1 MSVFR
6 NTRPGEGKDEP
17 TSARFGDS
25 ILPRPESNSGDL
37 LQSVEPVEPPRPTF
51 TAFPSDRDNSRNGSS
66 SSSSSSGSSA
76 RNGSTGGA
84 TAADQCANV
93 IAAGSKWSG
102 TLNIDDSV
110 RIEGNV
116 TGEIVAKG
124 TVHISDGARVEAKI
138 RAGYVVISGSF
149 KGELRCDERLE
160 LMPKSR
166 VEGEMITKL
175 LNVHEGAVVD
185 GSIQMSSSSE
195 PASNESRRSKE
206 AATA

>member
-17 TSARFGDS
+17 AAPNRFGDS
-25 ILPRPESNSGDL
+25 ILPRPEGNGDL
-37 LQSVEPVEPPRPTF
+37 LQNAVEPVEPPRPTF
-51 TAFPSDRDNSRNGSS
+51 TAFPSDRDNSRSGSS
-66 SSSSSSGSSA
+66 SSTSA
-76 RNGSTGGA
+76 TNRNNGGGNGA

-93 IAAGSKWSG
+93 IASGSKWSG

-110 RIEGNV
+110 RIEGNL
-116 TGEIVAKG
+116 TGEVVAKG
-124 TVHISDGARVEAKI
+124 TVHIADGARVEAKI
-138 RAGYVVISGSF
+138 RAAYIVISGSF

-175 LNVHEGAVVD
+175 LNVHEGAIVD
-185 GSIQMSSSSE
+185 GSIQMASE
-195 PASNESRRSKE
+195 PSTSEARRSKE
-206 AATA
+206 PAATA

>member
-6 NTRPGEGKDEP
+6 NTRPGDSKDD
-17 TSARFGDS
+17 SSSNRFGES
-25 ILPRPESNSGDL
+25 ILPRPESNSDL
-37 LQSVEPVEPPRPTF
+37 LQNVEPVEPPRPTF
-51 TAFPSDRDNSRNGSS
+51 TAFPSDRENTRSNSS
-66 SSSSSSGSSA
+66 SPSSGANA
-76 RNGSTGGA
+76 RNGSGA

-93 IAAGSKWSG
+93 IASGSKWSG

-110 RIEGNV
+110 RIEGNL
-116 TGEIVAKG
+116 TGEVVAKG
-124 TVHISDGARVEAKI
+124 TVHIADGARVEAKI
-138 RAGYVVISGSF
+138 RAAFVVISGSF

-185 GSIQMSSSSE
+185 GSIQMASE
-195 PASNESRRSKE
+195 PATSEPRRAKE
-206 AATA
+206 AAATA

>member
-17 TSARFGDS
+17 ASNRFGDS
-25 ILPRPESNSGDL
+25 ILPRPESNGDL
-37 LQSVEPVEPPRPTF
+37 LQNNVEPVEPPRPTF
-51 TAFPSDRDNSRNGSS
+51 TAFPSDRDNSRSSGGGSS
-66 SSSSSSGSSA
+66 SSSNANA
-76 RNGSTGGA
+76 RNGNGA
-84 TAADQCANV
+84 TPADQCANV
-93 IAAGSKWSG
+93 IASGSKWSG

-110 RIEGNV
+110 RIEGNL

-138 RAGYVVISGSF
+138 RAAYIVISGSF

-175 LNVHEGAVVD
+175 LNVHEGAIVD
-185 GSIQMSSSSE
+185 GSLQMASE
-195 PASNESRRSKE
+195 PTAPDSRRAKE
-206 AATA
+206 AAPTA